1 MAADKNSD
9 STNVC
14 RVCGK
19 ALTGGAKGAFCGER
33 CRLYDLSMWFNE
45 DYRIK
50 HPEPATDDP
59 LDGTQG
65 DTD

>member
-1 MAADKNSD
+1 MATEKKTTRTD
-9 STNVC
+9 VC

-19 ALTGGAKGAFCGER
+19 ALAGGAKGAFCGER

-50 HPEPATDDP
+50 LAERANKDP
-59 LDGTQG
+59 LD
-65 DTD
+65 DTDGQKD